1 MEKNSVLADAFK
13 WLFIGLLVCFGVSY
27 FATSS
32 NEMIKLVYGSFD
44 GMGYVLLLIAE
55 LVAAVVLSIFIRKIS
70 HLVAKLLY
78 LLYTALTGLSISG
91 IFIVYTQSSIAFVFL
106 ATALIFGAFAL
117 IGKYSK
123 IDLSKWGI
131 YLFVALIAIL
141 ILQLVN
147 IFIANNSL
155 NMFLCIASVLV
166 FAGYTAFDVRIAL
179 EKSYM
184 VDNANKGIY
193 CAFQLFLD
201 FINLFLDLIRLF
213 GKRND

>member
-70 HLVAKLLY
+70 PLVAKLLY